1 MANANT
7 PFGLQV
13 LRAGGVYDFNAQ
25 GNLYVVTAG
34 DTNAM
39 YLNDALMVA
48 AGGDANGVPAI
59 TKNTAGTGLLRGS
72 LQAILPTLY
81 NPVSLVGTALD
92 LEETNIPATKL
103 RAYYVVVDDD
113 PNTMYMVQDDGI
125 TTGNLV
131 AASCNL
137 NSSLTIAAGASTTSP
152 SGTVL
157 LSSSFATT
165 NSLVMKLFG
174 LVQGASGGAGAGNAF
189 GAYAKWQAKIN
200 ASDMA
205 AGVGATGA

>member
-13 LRAGGVYDFNAQ
+13 LRAGGAYDFNAQ
-25 GNLYVVTAG
+25 GNLYVVTSG

-39 YLNDALMVA
+39 YLNDAMVVA
-48 AGGDANGVPAI
+48 AGGDGNGVPAI
-59 TKNTAGTGLLRGS
+59 TKNTSGTGLLRGS
-72 LQAILPTLY
+72 LQAIF
-81 NPVSLVGTALD
+81 PVYAGTSIAGTALS
-92 LEETNIPATKL
+92 LETTNIPATK
-103 RAYYVVVDDD
+103 AANYYVLVDDD
-113 PNTMYMVQDDGI
+113 PTTVYMVQDDGV

-137 NSSLTIAAGASTTSP
+137 NSSLTITAGASTTSP

-165 NSLVMKLFG
+165 QTLCMKLFG
-174 LVQGASGGAGAGNAF
+174 LVQGQSGGAGAGNAY
-189 GAYAKWQAKIN
+189 GAYAKWQARIN
-200 ASDMA
+200 TSDMA
-205 AGVGATGA
+205 PGVGATGA